1 MKKKLIIFL
10 SELKIRKH
18 DILRFDLQEFE
29 GEYDYKIEIH
39 ELIDFIHPG
48 FSSVFTNTYEDERIK
63 KFDSFFDW
71 KERVLSLKKDF
82 GENILIINQVFLI
95 NLKCFK
101 INYFIKKN
109 KFKTLTYRNYT
120 FPIYE
125 SKKNINYFFSIIKK
139 KSINFNKFKIY
150 IKNLLI
156 SLITKRLKLLS
167 NYSVVFGEKDL
178 LTIKDNKFTKVI
190 LGNSYDYNMYLKYK
204 GTRYIEKNNYAL
216 FLESP
221 SPVHNLGDSYLTGNT
236 YFSGTKI
243 KWLNSINKFFD
254 FIEDEL
260 KIKILIAPHPKI
272 KHPAKFSKLY
282 KGREVAEDGLYK
294 TSKNAKLIIS
304 RDSTGFSYA
313 AIYKIPAIFIYT
325 NELLDNNRFLN
336 QQKCFASSLGLKP
349 VNIDNRLSSES
360 FNRLLKFDENIYEN
374 YIKNYLSTRKDEKKN
389 FEIINESIS

>member
-18 DILRFDLQEFE
+18 DILRFDLKELE
-29 GEYDYKIEIH
+29 TKYDYKIEIH
-39 ELIDFIHPG
+39 ELIDYIHPG

-63 KFDSFFDW
+63 KFDSFYDW
-71 KERVLSLKKDF
+71 KERILILKKNF

-95 NLKCFK
+95 NFRCFK

-120 FPIYE
+120 FPIYK
-125 SKKNINYFFSIIKK
+125 SKKNINYFISIFKK
-139 KSINFNKFKIY
+139 KSINFDKLKIY

-156 SLITKRLKLLS
+156 SLIVKKLKLLS

-178 LTIKDNKFTKVI
+178 LSIKDNKSTKVI

-204 GTRYIEKNNYAL
+204 DTRYTERNNYAL

-221 SPVHNLGDSYLTGNT
+221 APVHNLGDSYLTNNT
-236 YFSGTKI
+236 DFSGTKV

-272 KHPAKFSKLY
+272 KHPERFSTLY
-282 KGREVAEDGLYK
+282 KGREVVEDGLYK

-325 NELLDNNRFLN
+325 NELLDNKRFLN
-336 QQKCFASSLGLKP
+336 QQKCFASCLGLKP
-349 VNIDNRLSSES
+349 VNIDEELSRES
-360 FNRLLKFDENIYEN
+360 LNRLLRFNENVYEN

-389 FEIINESIS
+389 FEIIKESII